1 MQLNPVTLSQPV
13 LWVAAG
19 KSGGHLIPA
28 LQLAERWHEQHPGG
42 SVVLCTYGTKL
53 DQKIYAQYQF
63 IKHVQIFSFTTF
75 VLKKIWLYPLIS
87 FQALKACVV
96 AWQLLRKT
104 RPEKIITTGGFVALP
119 VSIAARLLSIP
130 IEVYELNVH
139 AGKAVKALALLGAK
153 VFVVFQQT
161 LSQFTHASLVSYPV
175 RFTSKDFYSQA
186 EAISVLGKNISSQKP
201 LVSDRKTLF
210 ILGGSQGS
218 QYLNDLALK
227 FIMARPNL
235 YGKIQIIHQ
244 AGRNAGY
251 YADTYEKYKIP
262 HLVFDFHS
270 AIAACYQAADLVVC
284 RAGAGTLFEL
294 KFFKKRAVIIP
305 LVATSTGH
313 QAANATAL
321 VEECPELF
329 EAKSQQWID
338 RNIEK
343 FCDEIEAKLFY
354 S

>member
-1 MQLNPVTLSQPV
+1 MQPNPVKLLQPV

-28 LQLAERWHEQHPGG
+28 LQLAKQWHEHHPNGK
-42 SVVLCTYGTKL
+42 VVLCTYGTQL
-53 DQKIYAQYQF
+53 DQKIYAQYPF
-63 IKHVQIFSFTTF
+63 VKDVHTFAFTTF
-75 VLKKIWLYPLIS
+75 VLRKFWLYPLIS
-87 FQALKACVV
+87 FQALRACLTS
-96 AWQLLRKT
+96 WRLLRKSK
-104 RPEKIITTGGFVALP
+104 PEKIITTGGFVGLP
-119 VSIAARLLSIP
+119 VSIAARLLGIP

-139 AGKAVKALALLGAK
+139 PGKAVKALALLGAK
-153 VFVVFQQT
+153 IFVVFQKT
-161 LSQFTHASLVSYPV
+161 LKQFGQAFLVDYPV
-175 RFTSKDFYSQA
+175 RFTSKDVYSRE
-186 EAISVLGKNISSQKP
+186 EAIFVLGKTIPSQRP
-201 LVSDRKTLF
+201 LVAHRKTLF

-235 YGKIQIIHQ
+235 HDKIQIIHQ
-244 AGRNAGY
+244 AGCNVEY
-251 YADTYEKYKIP
+251 YSDIYQKYKIP

-284 RAGAGTLFEL
+284 RSGAGTLFEL

-313 QAANATAL
+313 QAANADAL
-321 VEECPELF
+321 VKEWPELF
-329 EAKSQQWID
+329 EAKSQHLID
-338 RNIEK
+338 QNIEI
-343 FCDEIEAKLFY
+343 FFDEIEAALFH